1 MILSRRS
8 VLHGG
13 AVIGATALASM
24 CGFSRLVGPVFAQ
37 ATGTPKRGGTIRYAN
52 TDTLKPLSDPAT
64 VDSLGPSDAI
74 RGVAE
79 FLTYV
84 DENNLPHPYSWR
96 ASTRPTT
103 SRRGR

>member
-1 MILSRRS
+1 MFLSRRS

-64 VDSLGPSDAI
+64 VDSPALRTRSAAWPSSSLMSTRTTCRI
-74 RGVAE
+74 RI
-79 FLTYV
+79 
-84 DENNLPHPYSWR
+84 SWR